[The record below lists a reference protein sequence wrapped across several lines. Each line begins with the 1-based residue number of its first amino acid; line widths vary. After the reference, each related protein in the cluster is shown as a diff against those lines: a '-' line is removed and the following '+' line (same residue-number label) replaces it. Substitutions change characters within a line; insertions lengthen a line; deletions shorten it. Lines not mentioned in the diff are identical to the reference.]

1 MPKLNLG
8 INILTA
14 AQERIKYTFD
24 NFENI
29 YVSFSGG
36 KDSSVM
42 THLVMDEAIKRNR
55 KVGLLF
61 IDLEAQYQ
69 LTIKHVKETYEL
81 YKDHIIPFW
90 CSIPISLSNAVSV
103 YEPRWICWEP
113 NKEWVRQPDELS
125 IIDTNIFPFYKYA
138 MEFEEFAPL
147 FGKWFSGDERTAC
160 FVGIRADESL
170 NRYRTIKFE
179 HKGMYNGKQWTTL
192 VDDNLYNAYPI
203 YDWQTAD
210 IWRYNGKFF
219 KPYNKIYD
227 LMNKAGI
234 SIHQARLCQPY
245 GFDQRKGLWL
255 FHVLEPETWS
265 KIVGRVNGANSG
277 SEFVQYSG
285 NISGQI
291 KITKPAGH
299 SWESFAK
306 LLLQSMPKELA
317 DHYDDKICQ
326 FISWWHS
333 KGIWYDEN
341 GDFHLC
347 GGHYG
352 QTIPDE
358 APTKLEAEKKAP
370 SWRRICKALLRNDY
384 WCKGLSFAQT
394 NSHSYQRYKE
404 MMKKR
409 KNVRGHVPLWILKN
423 IPFQK

>member
-1 MPKLNLG
+1 MPKTFLG
-8 INILTA
+8 LSVLDA
-14 AQERIKYTFD
+14 ARQRIIYTFD
-24 NFENI
+24 NFEKI
-29 YVSFSGG
+29 YISFSGG

-42 THLVMDEAIKRNR
+42 VHLVMDEAIKRNR

-69 LTIKHVKETYEL
+69 YTIQHVKQIYNL

-90 CSIPISLSNAVSV
+90 CSVPIVLSNSVSV

-113 NKEWVRQPDELS
+113 GKDWVRQPDELS
-125 IIDTNIFPFYKYA
+125 ITDASRFPFYKYA

-147 FGKWFSGDERTAC
+147 FGSWFSEGERTAC
-160 FVGIRADESL
+160 FVGIRSDESL
-170 NRYRTIKFE
+170 NRYRTIKNE
-179 HKGMYNGKQWTTL
+179 NKIAYNGKMWTTL
-192 VDDNLYNAYPI
+192 VDRNLYNIYPI
-203 YDWQTAD
+203 YDWRTED

-255 FHVLEPETWS
+255 FHILEPETWA
-265 KIVGRVNGANSG
+265 KIVSRVNGANSG
-277 SEFVQYSG
+277 AEFVQYSG

-291 KITKPAGH
+291 KITKPEGH
-299 SWESFAK
+299 TWESFAK
-306 LLLQSMPKELA
+306 LILSSMPQELA

-333 KGIWYDEN
+333 KGIWYDEA

-358 APTKLEAEKKAP
+358 APLKLEAEKKAP

-384 WCKGLSFAQT
+384 WCKGLSFSQT
-394 NSHSYQRYKE
+394 DSHSYQRYKKL
-404 MMKKR
+404 MKAR
-409 KNVRGHVPLWILKN
+409 KLKKGWRILWI
-423 IPFQK
+423 

>member
-8 INILTA
+8 IDVLTA
-14 AQERIKYTFD
+14 ARERIKYTFD
-24 NFENI
+24 NFDKV

-42 THLVMDEAIKRNR
+42 THLVMDEAIKRDR

-69 LTIKHVKETYEL
+69 YTIQHVKETFEL
-81 YKDHIIPFW
+81 YKDHIVPFW
-90 CSIPISLSNAVSV
+90 CSVPISLSNAVSV
-103 YEPRWICWEP
+103 YEPRWVCWEP
-113 NKEWVRQPDELS
+113 GKEWVRQPDELS
-125 IIDTNIFPFYKYA
+125 ITDTSIFDFYKYA

-147 FGKWFSGDERTAC
+147 FGKWFSGGEHTAC

-170 NRYRTIKFE
+170 NRYRTIKLE
-179 HKGMYNGKQWTTL
+179 HKSMYSGKQWTTL
-192 VDDNLYNAYPI
+192 VDSNLYNVYPI

-210 IWRYNGKFF
+210 IWRYNGKYF
-219 KPYNKIYD
+219 KSYNKIYD

-265 KIVGRVNGANSG
+265 RIVARVNGANSG
-277 SEFVQYSG
+277 AEFVQYSG

-291 KITKPAGH
+291 KITKPEGH
-299 SWESFAK
+299 TWKSFAM
-306 LLLQSMPKELA
+306 LLLKSMPKELA

-326 FISWWHS
+326 FISWWRI
-333 KGIWYDEN
+333 KGYYVDQN
-341 GDFHLC
+341 GKQC
-347 GGHYG
+347 YVGYNNY
-352 QTIPDE
+352 IPDE
-358 APTKLEAEKKAP
+358 VDPEIEAEKKAP

-384 WCKGLSFAQT
+384 WCKGLSFSQT
-394 NSHSYQRYKE
+394 NSHSYQRYKKL
-404 MMKKR
+404 MKSR
-409 KNVRGHVPLWILKN
+409 KLRRGWVTIWI
-423 IPFQK
+423 